1 MGSLLARNWWTI
13 CLRGAIALLFGLA
26 VWIWPQITLEVL
38 IVLFAAFALVGGVVA
53 LIAGLREW
61 RADPRWWLL
70 LLEGVVG
77 IATGIVVFVLPNFT
91 ALLLLYVIAAWAII
105 TGIFEI
111 IAAIQMRQEIRNE
124 WLLAIAGVASVLFG
138 LLLTIWPLAGA
149 LAIIWLIGGYAIVFG
164 ILLLTLGFRLRSWRN
179 QEPPP
184 LL

>member
-13 CLRGAIALLFGLA
+13 SLRGAIALLFGVA
-26 VWIWPQITLEVL
+26 VWIWPRITLEVL
-38 IVLFAAFALVGGVVA
+38 IVLFAAFALVGGVFA
-53 LIAGLREW
+53 LIAGLRE
-61 RADPRWWLL
+61 RKVDPRWWLL

-77 IATGIVVFVLPNFT
+77 IATGIVVLVWPNFT

-124 WLLAIAGVASVLFG
+124 WLLAIAGIASVLFG
-138 LLLTIWPLAGA
+138 LLLTIWPVAGA
-149 LAIIWLIGGYAIVFG
+149 LAILWLIGAYAIVFG
-164 ILLLTLGFRLRSWRN
+164 ILLLILGFRLRSWRN

>member
-1 MGSLLARNWWTI
+1 MQLG
-13 CLRGAIALLFGLA
+13 
-26 VWIWPQITLEVL
+26 ITLKQERRHGKPTGSK
-38 IVLFAAFALVGGVVA
+38 LVDNI
-53 LIAGLREW
+53 IAGCD
-61 RADPRWWLL
+61 RA
-70 LLEGVVG
+70 
-77 IATGIVVFVLPNFT
+77 A

-149 LAIIWLIGGYAIVFG
+149 LAILWLIGGYAIVFG
-164 ILLLTLGFRLRSWRN
+164 ILLLILGFRLRSWRN